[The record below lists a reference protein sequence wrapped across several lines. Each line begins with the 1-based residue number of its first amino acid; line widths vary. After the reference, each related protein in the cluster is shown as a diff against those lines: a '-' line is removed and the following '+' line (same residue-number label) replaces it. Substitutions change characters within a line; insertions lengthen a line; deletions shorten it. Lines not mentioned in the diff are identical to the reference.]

1 MRLYPF
7 SEELNEYDEQ
17 IWKSV
22 TEGTITEYIIS
33 ADIIPSIDI
42 VNVTVNIFQQ
52 VYEKNHQRFLQQQP
66 YLSSLFIIFNVSMAY
81 RSEANS
87 YNADQLVFGAFASP
101 IEKAEYMIALQEKS
115 PTFDGVQLVQVD
127 VKGYD
132 PPPTPSPSPEP
143 EKKERDY
150 VDIAII
156 VGGTVGGFAL
166 IILVALLFL
175 RHRNE
180 DDVSEKEI
188 ERKEVEV
195 LPASKKKIKVS
206 TEILV
211 EPQDDVSTLGDP
223 MFGQGRMVLNQME
236 KDEVTTRYGV
246 VIFFKLFFHY
256 CKEQP
261 SLSLILFLCIM
272 YCSAG
277 DDYDYTKQYRKTPDP
292 LSLAGTSNDMS
303 KSKLS
308 SVQSASMSKLGK
320 MGERLFA
327 DDTSFE
333 QQFSKLE
340 ESFTVVAQAGKVGIV
355 IDTPDG
361 GNPIVHAIKDTSILS
376 ESVRV
381 GDRLLAVDGEDCTGM
396 TAMQVSKLI
405 SLKSEKPARV
415 LVFARSA
422 ISSNNL

>member
-1 MRLYPF
+1 
-7 SEELNEYDEQ
+7 
-17 IWKSV
+17 
-22 TEGTITEYIIS
+22 
-33 ADIIPSIDI
+33 
-42 VNVTVNIFQQ
+42 
-52 VYEKNHQRFLQQQP
+52 
-66 YLSSLFIIFNVSMAY
+66 
-81 RSEANS
+81 
-87 YNADQLVFGAFASP
+87 
-101 IEKAEYMIALQEKS
+101 
-115 PTFDGVQLVQVD
+115 
-127 VKGYD
+127 
-132 PPPTPSPSPEP
+132 
-143 EKKERDY
+143 
-150 VDIAII
+150 
-156 VGGTVGGFAL
+156 
-166 IILVALLFL
+166 
-175 RHRNE
+175 
-180 DDVSEKEI
+180 
-188 ERKEVEV
+188 
-195 LPASKKKIKVS
+195 
-206 TEILV
+206 
-211 EPQDDVSTLGDP
+211 
-223 MFGQGRMVLNQME
+223 
-236 KDEVTTRYGV
+236 
-246 VIFFKLFFHY
+246 
-256 CKEQP
+256 
-261 SLSLILFLCIM
+261 M